1 MTIVKVQVQ
10 HGVMHTVL
18 GVILVS
24 IALAYLTVLTIQICK
39 RRGANEDSY
48 AFECTDKSGYT
59 DLSESDSDRI
69 LRRHDLEFVSESN
82 TVPNTWSYTESQL
95 QMPNQSI
102 DSKELTI
109 NQLLAKSEDP
119 LSASAMPPIH
129 YGSQI
134 NYIVKEKEQVSD
146 DYGCEVR
153 QP

>member
-82 TVPNTWSYTESQL
+82 TVPNTWSYTES
-95 QMPNQSI
+95 
-102 DSKELTI
+102 
-109 NQLLAKSEDP
+109 
-119 LSASAMPPIH
+119 
-129 YGSQI
+129 
-134 NYIVKEKEQVSD
+134 
-146 DYGCEVR
+146 
-153 QP
+153 